1 MNRFKQ
7 WIFFKPLRL
16 SEPHR
21 GIKLRAKPHRTL
33 KKPKIPNTIAYSGL
47 STNHAI
53 TNVTPAVMHGG
64 FKPVTHPRHQTS
76 KLDLP
81 ARGSFYPLGRVTPLK
96 IEEKIKHLTKELD
109 YDGKQ
114 Q

>member
-1 MNRFKQ
+1 MDR

-21 GIKLRAKPHRTL
+21 GIKLRAKPHRKS
-33 KKPKIPNTIAYSGL
+33 KKPQIPNKIAYSGL
-47 STNHAI
+47 RTNQAI

-64 FKPVTHPRHQTS
+64 FKPLTHPRPQTS
-76 KLDLP
+76 KLNLP

-96 IEEKIKHLTKELD
+96 IEEKIKHLTRELD